1 MAKTIEEIGK
11 NGCSEEWMNFAAKNE
26 ENNWKGTGWEW
37 KSILRDFFPIK
48 A

>member
-1 MAKTIEEIGK
+1 MDAQSIIG
-11 NGCSEEWMNFAAKNE
+11 SMQILNFAAKNE
-26 ENNWKGTGWEW
+26 ENNWKGTGWER